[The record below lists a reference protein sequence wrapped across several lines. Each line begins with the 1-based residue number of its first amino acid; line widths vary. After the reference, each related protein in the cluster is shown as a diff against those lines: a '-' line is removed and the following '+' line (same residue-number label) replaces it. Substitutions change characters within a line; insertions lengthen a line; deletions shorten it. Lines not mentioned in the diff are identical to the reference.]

1 MIRWPSRQATVINV
15 FGGPRALYAADNA
28 TWADEKRNLTKAA
41 LDVLDEMAPGFS
53 GQVIDIRDARRAG
66 PRGHRRL
73 AQGIS
78 STANSRPIS
87 CSGSVLH
94 PIGRTIA
101 LR

>member
-1 MIRWPSRQATVINV
+1 MIRWPLQAKHVINV
-15 FGGPRALYAADNA
+15 FGGHAPYTLRDNA

-41 LDVLDEMAPGFS
+41 LDVLDEMAPGFPDRS
-53 GQVIDIRDARRAG
+53 SISRRSSAG

-73 AQGIS
+73 APGHLPRELSADQLFWQ
-78 STANSRPIS
+78 RPA
-87 CSGSVLH
+87 